1 MILKF
6 SDEPKALP
14 PETITSAAVSSGLSL
29 SAISSFTKL
38 ELFRESTTS
47 PTSTFTDE
55 SYMGDASKAV
65 VLTVIT
71 LTESVDLTVAM
82 QLPA

>member
-1 MILKF
+1 
-6 SDEPKALP
+6 
-14 PETITSAAVSSGLSL
+14 
-29 SAISSFTKL
+29 
-38 ELFRESTTS
+38 
-47 PTSTFTDE
+47 
-55 SYMGDASKAV
+55 MGDASKAV